1 MCAYVRSAITAL
13 SITCLAALSALPL
26 AGGAVAQSQ
35 TSPPGQAAAPPR
47 LPALKQ
53 LALTDKQIEAVI
65 ATQKEMNPITDK
77 LPENATADQKIIAQL
92 EAIAKKH
99 GFASYDEYNVV
110 IDNIS
115 LVLGAIDPVSKK
127 YVGSEAVIK
136 GQIAQV
142 EADKKMSAED
152 RQQALNDLNLAL
164 KMPAPVIEN
173 KGNID
178 LVIKYY
184 DRLDA
189 VMGEDQN

>member
-1 MCAYVRSAITAL
+1 MCAYVRSVVTAL
-13 SITCLAALSALPL
+13 SVACLAGLSGLPL
-26 AGGAVAQSQ
+26 AGGALAQSQ
-35 TSPPGQAAAPPR
+35 TSPPGQAAPLQ
-47 LPALKQ
+47 LPVLKQ

-77 LPENATADQKIIAQL
+77 LPENAPADQKIITQL

-99 GFASYDEYNVV
+99 GFANYDEYNVV

-184 DRLDA
+184 DKLDA